1 MIAPAIPSNEKERLA
16 SLRSLGLLDTAREE
30 RFDAITKLATTV
42 FQLPISY
49 ISLVDETKQYLKSR
63 VGLDF
68 CESSRET
75 SFCGHAILEVEPLII
90 PDTTKDERFV
100 HNPQVTGKPFARFYA
115 GLPLRGPGG
124 FNIGTL
130 CLMDT
135 KPREFSAGDMEAL
148 KEMGV
153 IAERELHLGDVI
165 RMQEDLLKTKD
176 ALLGSQKQV
185 TAQLDEALAYVT
197 SLLPRDME
205 VPVKTSWEFLPS
217 STLGG
222 DSFGYRWV
230 DPDHFAIYLLDVCGH
245 GVGAALLSVSAMNV
259 LRMQC
264 LPDTDFLDPDKVLTS
279 LNCMFPMESHGGM
292 YFTTWYGVLE
302 VSTGKLRYCAAGHPP
317 AVIVK
322 PDGAIEMLGKPGLPT
337 GCFEL
342 TDYETGEA
350 VFTPGSHLYVF
361 SDGVY
366 EVRLPD
372 DTMGTYDQFVQ
383 TLRTAPTAAAVIAN
397 VRSFQQ
403 NDAFDDDVSL
413 VKIGR

>member
-1 MIAPAIPSNEKERLA
+1 MIAPAIPSNDTERLA
-16 SLRSLGLLDTAREE
+16 SLRSLGLVDTPPEE
-30 RFDAITKLATTV
+30 RFDAVTRLATTI
-42 FQLPISY
+42 FNLPISY
-49 ISLVDETKQYLKSR
+49 ISLVDETRQYLKSR

-75 SFCGHAILEVEPLII
+75 SFCGHAILENEPLII

-100 HNPQVTGKPFARFYA
+100 GNPQVTGKPFARFYA

-135 KPREFSAGDMEAL
+135 KPREFSAENIKAL
-148 KEMGV
+148 KELGI

-176 ALLGSQKQV
+176 ALLESQKQV

-205 VPVKTSWEFLPS
+205 TPVQTSWQFLPS

-222 DSFGYRWV
+222 DSFGYHWV

-245 GVGAALLSVSAMNV
+245 GVGSALLSVSAMNV
-259 LRMQC
+259 LRTQG
-264 LPDTDFLDPDKVLTS
+264 LPGTDFLEPDKVLTS
-279 LNCMFPMESHGGM
+279 LNTMFPMEANGGM

-302 VSTGKLRYCAAGHPP
+302 VSTGRLRYCAAGHPP
-317 AVIVK
+317 AVIVT
-322 PDGAIEMLGKPGLPT
+322 PDGELEMLGEPGLPT
-337 GCFEL
+337 GCFEEA
-342 TDYETGEA
+342 DYAVSETVFEA
-350 VFTPGSHLYVF
+350 GSHLYVF
-361 SDGVY
+361 SDGIF

-372 DTMGTYDQFVQ
+372 DTMGTYDQFVE
-383 TLRTAPTAAAVIAN
+383 TLRTVPSASGIIAA

-403 NDAFDDDVSL
+403 NDAFDDDVS
-413 VKIGR
+413 VIKIGR